1 MRIVFIGTVEFSLK
15 SLEKLI
21 FLDAN
26 IVGVCTK
33 ELSKINSDFADL
45 VPLCQENQ
53 IPYRLVTDINS
64 RENLEWIGNL
74 NPDII
79 FCFGWSSLIKKE
91 LLELAPMGI
100 VGYHP
105 AKLPENRGRH
115 PLIWALFLGM
125 KQSASTFF
133 FMDEGADSGDILS
146 QVDFE
151 INIRER

>member
-1 MRIVFIGTVEFSLK
+1 
-15 SLEKLI
+15 
-21 FLDAN
+21 
-26 IVGVCTK
+26 
-33 ELSKINSDFADL
+33 
-45 VPLCQENQ
+45 
-53 IPYRLVTDINS
+53 
-64 RENLEWIGNL
+64 
-74 NPDII
+74 
-79 FCFGWSSLIKKE
+79 LIKKE

-151 INIRER
+151 ILENDDARSLYNKVIDIALLQIEDFLPKLQNKTYDRIKQD